1 MSSKFSSI
9 MQSKQASA
17 ASPEQVREKQ
27 VETKQEVDA
36 KPVAEAVFTNE
47 KPAAEAIA
55 EAKPAEVVAESKTA
69 VSESKPINM
78 QPLRGK
84 KGHPDYNQVT
94 IYLKKQ
100 TQNEA
105 KIALLQARDERDF
118 SELVE
123 DLIANWLKQKQ

>member
-1 MSSKFSSI
+1 MSKFSSVF
-9 MQSKQASA
+9 QSKQASA
-17 ASPEQVREKQ
+17 ASPETTEEK
-27 VETKQEVDA
+27 TIDA
-36 KPVAEAVFTNE
+36 TPPAEAVVETVATAVHVVPKAE
-47 KPAAEAIA
+47 EPAAV
-55 EAKPAEVVAESKTA
+55 KP
-69 VSESKPINM
+69 ESKPINM

-94 IYLKKQ
+94 IYLTKQ

-123 DLIANWLKQKQ
+123 ELISDWLKQKQ